1 MINTPTEIF
10 LIEGTPNYDYKSK
23 KTVEEICNEKYKYIN
38 KRFFIQTDPEN
49 PYETFDLGRFIDCKA
64 SSYKLKK
71 NKLQT
76 NRNFRP
82 RKYKMIFQKHRHL
95 HDIDLFPLREL
106 ICDDCSVGL
115 GRYTKRHNKINKR
128 KTKKQNFIKRK

>member
-10 LIEGTPNYDYKSK
+10 LLEGIPNYDYKSK
-23 KTVEEICNEKYKYIN
+23 KTVEEICNEKYKYKN

-49 PYETFDLGRFIDCKA
+49 PYETFDLGKFIDCKA

-76 NRNFRP
+76 NRNFTP
-82 RKYKMIFQKHRHL
+82 RKYKFIFQKHRHL

-115 GRYTKRHNKINKR
+115 GKRTKRNKKTKINKK
-128 KTKKQNFIKRK
+128 KTKKQKFN